1 MILCIHPE
9 ALRPR
14 PHGCDSMHRC
24 ASVVT
29 FPQTQT
35 PATALTGIYV
45 ASVGIFLLFTGLTD
59 LSLLK
64 KKKALCFPNR
74 LMLAP
79 VTAVKRPKDAPWSLP
94 GVAAGAAWESASLPA
109 RQLLVFCR
117 AVFTSISSI
126 LVNDGTPQA
135 DGQQRISCW
144 P

>member
-1 MILCIHPE
+1 MVLCIHPE
-9 ALRPR
+9 VLRLR

-29 FPQTQT
+29 FPQMQT

-45 ASVGIFLLFTGLTD
+45 ASVGVFLLFTGLTD
-59 LSLLK
+59 LSFLK

-94 GVAAGAAWESASLPA
+94 GVALVPAWCRCRCSMGIRFPPSQTAAC
-109 RQLLVFCR
+109 LLQGCVYLYQQH
-117 AVFTSISSI
+117 ISE
-126 LVNDGTPQA
+126 
-135 DGQQRISCW
+135 
-144 P
+144 